1 MSPELISFFSQVP
14 LVGIFGYFVLVILQ
28 RQSAASKENHAE
40 WRQWLSEDRLARQAF
55 TEQQNQLITS
65 SLDRMRDQIAFLQ
78 TQWGDERAEMLV
90 VLRKLQESTEH
101 LNTAIDRVTKGNG

>member
-1 MSPELISFFSQVP
+1 MTPELISLLSQIP

-28 RQSAASKENHAE
+28 RQSAASKENHSE

-101 LNTAIDRVTKGNG
+101 LNAAIDRVTKGNR